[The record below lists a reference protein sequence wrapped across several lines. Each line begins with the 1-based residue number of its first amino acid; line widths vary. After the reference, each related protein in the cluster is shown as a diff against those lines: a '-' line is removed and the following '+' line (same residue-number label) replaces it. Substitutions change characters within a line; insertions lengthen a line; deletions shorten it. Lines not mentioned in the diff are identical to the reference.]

1 MLVVRGRV
9 VRKHQQLRVWQEAMD
24 LVVAIYSMT
33 SSFPSVERYGLASQ
47 MQRAAVSVPSNIA
60 EGAARGS
67 KPDFL
72 RFLHIARGSL
82 SELETQC
89 QIAQR
94 LGYMDD
100 ISALELAINSVFSQ
114 LGGLIKHLKAS
125 L

>member
-1 MLVVRGRV
+1 MRR
-9 VRKHQQLRVWQEAMD
+9 HQQLRAWQQAMD
-24 LVVAIYSMT
+24 LVVLIYSMT
-33 SSFPSVERYGLASQ
+33 ANFSLIEQYGLTSQ

-67 KPDFL
+67 
-72 RFLHIARGSL
+72 L

-94 LGYMDD
+94 LGYTAD
-100 ISALELAINSVFSQ
+100 ISALEMAINALFSQ

>member
-1 MLVVRGRV
+1 MNGVM
-9 VRKHQQLRVWQEAMD
+9 RKHQQLRVWQEAMD
-24 LVVAIYSMT
+24 LVVAVYAMT
-33 SSFPSVERYGLASQ
+33 STFPHAERFGLVSQ

-94 LGYMDD
+94 LGYTTD
-100 ISALELAINSVFSQ
+100 ISALVITINSVFSQ
-114 LGGLIKHLKAS
+114 IGGLIRHVKGAIDRS
-125 L
+125 

>member
-1 MLVVRGRV
+1 M
-9 VRKHQQLRVWQEAMD
+9 RKHQQLRVWQESMD
-24 LVVAIYSMT
+24 LVVAVYSTT
-33 SSFPSVERYGLASQ
+33 STFPHAERFGLTSQ

-89 QIAQR
+89 QIALR
-94 LGYMDD
+94 LGYTAD
-100 ISALELAINSVFSQ
+100 ISALLIAINSVFSQ
-114 LGGLIKHLKAS
+114 LGGLIRRLKES
-125 L
+125 INQ

>member
-1 MLVVRGRV
+1 M
-9 VRKHQQLRVWQEAMD
+9 RKHQQLRVWQEAMD

-89 QIAQR
+89 KIAQR

-100 ISALELAINSVFSQ
+100 ISTLELAINSVFSQ

>member
-1 MLVVRGRV
+1 M
-9 VRKHQQLRVWQEAMD
+9 RKHQQLRAWQQAMD
-24 LVVAIYSMT
+24 LVVLIYSMT
-33 SSFPSVERYGLASQ
+33 ANFPLTEQYGLTSQ

-67 KPDFL
+67 KRDFL

-94 LGYMDD
+94 LGYTAD
-100 ISALELAINSVFSQ
+100 ISALEMAINALFSQ

>member
-1 MLVVRGRV
+1 M
-9 VRKHQQLRVWQEAMD
+9 RKHQQLRVWQEAMD

>member
-1 MLVVRGRV
+1 M
-9 VRKHQQLRVWQEAMD
+9 RKHQQLRVLQEAMD
-24 LVVAIYSMT
+24 LVVAIYSMNST
-33 SSFPSVERYGLASQ
+33 FPSAERFGLASQ

-72 RFLHIARGSL
+72 RFLHIARSL

-94 LGYMDD
+94 LGYTAD
-100 ISALELAINSVFSQ
+100 ISALEIAINSVFSQ
-114 LGGLIKHLKAS
+114 LGGLIKHLKGY